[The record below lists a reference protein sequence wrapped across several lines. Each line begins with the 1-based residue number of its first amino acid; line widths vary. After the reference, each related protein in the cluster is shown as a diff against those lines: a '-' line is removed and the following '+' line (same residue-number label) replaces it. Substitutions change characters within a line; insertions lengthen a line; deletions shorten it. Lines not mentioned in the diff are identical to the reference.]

1 MDHSINLIMKAQLE
15 PFFQPTSIAIIGASE
30 HPASLGNAVMENMLK
45 AGYQGQLIPVNPKYR
60 MVKGLTCYR
69 SVLDIPGKV
78 DLAVIQIPAKFVPDV
93 VDECGRAGIKALLI
107 LSAGFKEAGEKGH
120 ALLDRVLDN
129 ARKYQIRILG
139 PNCLGIMNPNIGMNA
154 TFASRGALPGKIA
167 FISQSGALCASIL
180 DWATEQNVG
189 FSYFVSIGSMTDI
202 GFHDLIEYMSTDPNT
217 SSILIYMESLNDA
230 RKFMSAA
237 RAYARTKPIL
247 VLKSGSSEEGAKAAL
262 SHTGSLA
269 GNDLVFDAAFKR
281 AGMLRV
287 EKMADL
293 FYCAQ
298 ALAMQPRPT
307 GSRLAIIT
315 NAGGPAVLT
324 TDYLM
329 RKGGKIAQLSPHTME
344 SLNELLSANWS
355 HNNPI
360 DILGDGT
367 AEQFGRSLR
376 LCLDDPEV
384 DAVLV
389 IFVPQAITP
398 PDTVAWAVVQ
408 EAQHTDKPVF
418 SSWMG
423 EADVTKAWDILEQG
437 SVPTFRFPESAVDV
451 FLLMNEYA
459 KNLEILY
466 QTPEEVPEAFT
477 PDRDK
482 ARQVIQDALDKGVTQ
497 LGREAMTEILDAYEI
512 PVTRVIHAATT
523 EEALAAAE
531 QLGYP
536 VAVKIDSPDISHKTD
551 VGGVVLDIHHP
562 DSLRVTFDR
571 VMQNARQAR
580 PEARLLGVTVE
591 TMADKRYELMIGAK
605 HDPVFGPVL
614 VFGMGGVAVE
624 VFKDLQMALP
634 PLNMALARHL
644 VQGTRIY
651 KLLEGYRNMPGV
663 DLDAIYFLLIRF
675 AYLVMDFPEIEEM
688 DLNPFAVDEH
698 GGVVLDARM
707 MIRPVET
714 GGRPYEHLVISPYP
728 SQYSKT
734 FQLKDGTEA
743 ILRPIRPED
752 EPLEARLFDYL
763 SKETIYFR
771 FFGYIP
777 EVDHEFLSRFTQI
790 DYDREM
796 AIVAEAE
803 VNGQRTIIGVVRI
816 VGDNWHDGAEF
827 AIVIADAWQ
836 HQGLGSA
843 MADYIIQIARERG
856 FNRLYASFLKSNTAM
871 NRLFRAKGF
880 AIRSE
885 DAQTQYGELMLKENA
900 SV

>member
-1 MDHSINLIMKAQLE
+1 MKAQLE
-15 PFFQPTSIAIIGASE
+15 PFFRPSSIAIIGASE
-30 HPASLGNAVMENMLK
+30 KPASLGFAVMNNMIV
-45 AGYQGQLIPVNPKYR
+45 AGYAGRLVPVNPKYR
-60 MVKGLTCYR
+60 EVLGLTCYR
-69 SVLDIPGKV
+69 SVLDVPEPV
-78 DLAVIQIPAKFVPDV
+78 DLGVIQIPAKLVPGIVED
-93 VDECGRAGIKALLI
+93 CGKAGIKALLI
-107 LSAGFKEAGEKGH
+107 LSAGFKEAGDKGH
-120 ALLDRVLDN
+120 ALLEDVL
-129 ARKYQIRILG
+129 ATAKKYDIRILG
-139 PNCLGIMNPNIGMNA
+139 PNCLGIMNPAIGMNA
-154 TFASRGALPGKIA
+154 TFASRGALPGRIA

-180 DWATEQNVG
+180 DWATEQGVG
-189 FSYFVSIGSMTDI
+189 FSYFVSIGSMTDV
-202 GFHDLIEYMSTDPNT
+202 GFHDLIEYMSTDPQT
-217 SSILIYMESLNDA
+217 SSILIYMESLTDA

-247 VLKSGSSEEGAKAAL
+247 ILKSGSSEEGAKAAL

-307 GSRLAIIT
+307 GPRLAIVT

-324 TDYLM
+324 TDYLI
-329 RKGGKIAQLSPHTME
+329 RKGGKIAALGPQTMD
-344 SLNELLSANWS
+344 SLNQLLSDNWS
-355 HNNPI
+355 HNNPV

-376 LCLDDPEV
+376 LCLDDPAV

-408 EAQHTDKPVF
+408 ESRNTDKPVF
-418 SSWMG
+418 ASWMG
-423 EADVTKAWDILEQG
+423 ETDVTNALEILEKG
-437 SVPTFRFPESAVDV
+437 SVPAYRFPESAVDV
-451 FLLMNEYA
+451 FLLMNDYA

-466 QTPEEVPEAFT
+466 ETPEEVPEAFT
-477 PDRDK
+477 PDRMK
-482 ARQVIQDALDKGVTQ
+482 VRQVIDQALASGQTQ
-497 LGREAMTEILDAYEI
+497 LGREAITEILDAYEI
-512 PVTRVIHAATT
+512 PVTRVIHAPTS
-523 EEALAAAE
+523 EAAVNAAE

-551 VGGVVLDIHHP
+551 VGGVVLNIHHP
-562 DSLRVTFDR
+562 DLVMNTFDR
-571 VMQNARQAR
+571 IMERASKAR

-591 TMADKRYELMIGAK
+591 AMANKRYELMIGAK
-605 HDPVFGPVL
+605 QDPVFGPVL

-634 PLNMALARHL
+634 PLNMSLAKHL
-644 VQGTRIY
+644 VQGTKIF
-651 KLLEGYRNMPGV
+651 KLLDGYRSMPGV

-675 AYLVMDFPEIEEM
+675 AYLVMDFPEIREM

-707 MIRPVET
+707 MIESVGAAT
-714 GGRPYEHLVISPYP
+714 RPYEHLVISPYP
-728 SQYSKT
+728 SQYCKV
-734 FQLKDGTEA
+734 FQLKDGGEVK
-743 ILRPIRPED
+743 LRPIKPED
-752 EPLEARLFDYL
+752 EPLEAKLFDYL

-777 EVDHEFLSRFTQI
+777 QGDPEFLSRFTQI

-796 AIVAEAE
+796 AIVAETP
-803 VNGQRTIIGVVRI
+803 VKGQRTIIGVVRI
-816 VGDNWHDGAEF
+816 VGDNWNDGAEF
-827 AIVIADAWQ
+827 AIVVADAWQ

-856 FNRLYASFLKSNTAM
+856 FKRLYASFLKSNTAM
-871 NRLFRAKGF
+871 DRLFRAKGF
-880 AIRSE
+880 HVRSD
-885 DAQTQYGELMLKENA
+885 DAQTNYGELMLETPVENG
-900 SV
+900 

>member
-1 MDHSINLIMKAQLE
+1 MKAQLE
-15 PFFQPTSIAIIGASE
+15 PFFRPASIAVIGASE
-30 HPASLGNAVMENMLK
+30 NPISLGHAVMSNMK
-45 AGYQGQLIPVNPKYR
+45 EAGYKGDLIPINPKYR
-60 MVKGLTCYR
+60 EVMGLKCYK
-69 SVLDIPGKV
+69 SVLDSPVQIE
-78 DLAVIQIPAKFVPDV
+78 LAVIQIPAKLVPGI
-93 VDECGRAGIKALLI
+93 VDECGKAGVKALLI

-120 ALLDRVLDN
+120 ALLEEVLTI
-129 ARKYQIRILG
+129 ARQYDIRILG
-139 PNCLGIMNPNIGMNA
+139 PNCLGIMNPAIGMNA
-154 TFASRGALPGKIA
+154 TFASRGALPGRIA

-189 FSYFVSIGSMTDI
+189 FSYFVSIGSMTDV
-202 GFHDLIEYMSTDPNT
+202 GFHDLIEYMSTDPQT
-217 SSILIYMESLNDA
+217 SSILIYMESLTDA

-307 GSRLAIIT
+307 GPRLAIVT

-324 TDYLM
+324 TDYLI
-329 RKGGKIAQLSPHTME
+329 RKGGKIAALSPGTMKN
-344 SLNELLSANWS
+344 LNELLSANWS
-355 HNNPI
+355 HNNPV

-367 AEQFGRSLR
+367 ADQFGRSLR
-376 LCLDDPEV
+376 LCLDDPGV

-398 PDTVAWAVVQ
+398 PDTVAWAVVR
-408 EAQHTDKPVF
+408 ESQHTDKPVF
-418 SSWMG
+418 ASWMG
-423 EADVTKAWDILEQG
+423 EADVTKAWDILEEG
-437 SVPTFRFPESAVDV
+437 SVPAYRFPESAVDV
-451 FLLMNEYA
+451 FLLMNDYA
-459 KNLEILY
+459 RNLEILY
-466 QTPEEVPEAFT
+466 ETPDEIPEAFT
-477 PDRDK
+477 PDRAK
-482 ARQVIQDALDKGVTQ
+482 VRTVIDRALDEGRSQ

-512 PVTRVIHAATT
+512 PVTRVVHASTA
-523 EEALAAAE
+523 EKAVAAAE
-531 QLGYP
+531 TLGYP
-536 VAVKIDSPDISHKTD
+536 VALKIDSPDVSHKTD

-562 DSLRVTFDR
+562 DVVKVTFDR
-571 VMQNARQAR
+571 IMASAKQAL
-580 PEARLLGVTVE
+580 PEGRLLGVTVE
-591 TMADKRYELMIGAK
+591 AMATKRYELMIGAK
-605 HDPVFGPVL
+605 QDPVFGPVI

-634 PLNMALARHL
+634 PLNMSLARHL
-644 VQGTRIY
+644 VQGTKIF
-651 KLLEGYRNMPGV
+651 KLLAGYRNMPGV

-675 AYLVMDFPEIEEM
+675 AYLVMDFPEIQEM

-707 MIRPVET
+707 MISRVAAPT
-714 GGRPYEHLVISPYP
+714 RPYEHLVISPYP
-728 SQYSKT
+728 SQYCKIFT
-734 FQLKDGTEA
+734 LKDGGEVK
-743 ILRPIRPED
+743 LRPIKPED

-796 AIVAEAE
+796 AIVAETE
-803 VNGQRTIIGVVRI
+803 VNGQRTIIGVVRV
-816 VGDNWHDGAEF
+816 VGDNWNDGAEF
-827 AIVIADAWQ
+827 AIVVADAWQ

-856 FNRLYASFLKSNTAM
+856 FNRLYASFLRSNTAM
-871 NRLFRAKGF
+871 DRLFRAKGF
-880 AIRSE
+880 QVRTD
-885 DAQTQYGELMLKENA
+885 DAQTNYGELLLQA
-900 SV
+900 T